1 MALISSKLMYIG
13 VISVIIIAV
22 TSYGLFF
29 YFQRVNEK
37 SIRESIFEQELERQI
52 NSTKS
57 VSQHVGSDLRLVT
70 SMLQDLA
77 DSLYLQNEMLSGDK
91 VSNLIEEK
99 FRQLNSVTEVD
110 SLLITDNE
118 GIITSHKA
126 SPGMK
131 TFVNIDI
138 SSNDYMKQTMN
149 ELQPVYSNG
158 FTGIDGKYRVVITYP
173 ITSMEDGHYI
183 GTVVANLPTVEFF
196 KNYGNVNDI
205 SSQFLVAF
213 DRSGNLLAV
222 GASGDLVGKNFF
234 GNETQRFIN
243 YNKVLNNLTH
253 YLLAGNA
260 GHAMYDYGKGERL
273 NTQSPILVGTQPTYF
288 VQVVTPTDRI
298 YLKINSV
305 LFTEGIK
312 MFSLLTGT
320 TAAIIILVFLLRKWY
335 TVLQHEVTKRTS
347 DLNESNYKLMKAN
360 ESLKIKDEAQN
371 QFINVAAHELRTPIQ
386 PILNA
391 IYLMQSSDLSASK
404 KNQYIDIIKRN
415 TEKLG
420 RLAEDILDVT
430 RIESNTLRLMVERL
444 NLYDLIQNIVEEY
457 KRNIHFIY
465 KELVVNY
472 ESPSKTIFVKGD
484 RLRLNQVLLNLLD
497 NAGKFTKK
505 GSITVTTAVISNK
518 VQVTVKDT
526 GVGIHPEIFPKL
538 FSKFVTRSDRGTG
551 LGLFISK
558 SIIEAHGGKIWAENY
573 SQKEQKEVGAA
584 FNFTL
589 PLLDQEDVE
598 HQEEHDE

>member
-1 MALISSKLMYIG
+1 MTLISSKLMYIG

-22 TSYGLFF
+22 ASYGLFF

-70 SMLQDLA
+70 SMLQGLA

-91 VSNLIEEK
+91 VSNLLEEK
-99 FRQLNSVTEVD
+99 FNQLNSITKVD
-110 SLLITDNE
+110 SLLITDDE
-118 GIITSHKA
+118 GVITTHKA
-126 SPGMK
+126 SAGMK

-138 SSNDYMKQTMN
+138 SSNDYMKQTM
-149 ELQPVYSNG
+149 EGLQPVYSNG
-158 FTGIDGKYRVVITYP
+158 FTGIDGKYRIVITYP
-173 ITSMEDGHYI
+173 IQSMEDGHYI

-213 DRSGNLLAV
+213 DRTGNLLAV

-234 GNETQRFIN
+234 GNETQKFIN
-243 YNKVLNNLTH
+243 YNKVLNNLTQ

-260 GHAMYDYGKGERL
+260 GHAMYDYGRGERL
-273 NTQSPILVGTQPTYF
+273 NTQSPILVGEEPVYF

-298 YLKINSV
+298 YLKIDSV
-305 LFTEGIK
+305 LFTEGLK

-320 TAAIIILVFLLRKWY
+320 TAAIIVLVFLLRKWY
-335 TVLQHEVTKRTS
+335 SVLEDEVTKRTS

-391 IYLMQSSDLSASK
+391 IYLMQSEDLSTAK
-404 KNQYIDIIKRN
+404 KNQYTDIIKRN

-430 RIESNTLRLMVERL
+430 RIESNTLKLMNERL
-444 NLYDLIQNIVEEY
+444 NLYDLILNIVEEY
-457 KRNIHFIY
+457 KKNIQFIY
-465 KELVVNY
+465 KDLVINY
-472 ESPSKTIFVKGD
+472 ESPSKTIFVIGD
-484 RLRLNQVLLNLLD
+484 KLRLNQVLLNLLD

-505 GSITVTTAVISNK
+505 GSITVITEIMSNEVKVI
-518 VQVTVKDT
+518 VKDT
-526 GVGIHPEIFPKL
+526 GTGIHHEVFPKL

-558 SIIEAHGGKIWAENY
+558 SIIEAHGGKIWAESN
-573 SQKEQKEVGAA
+573 SQQEGAT
-584 FNFTL
+584 FIFTL
-589 PLLDQEDVE
+589 PLLDEINVK
-598 HQEEHDE
+598 HIEEYDK

>member
-149 ELQPVYSNG
+149 SLQPVYSNG
-158 FTGIDGKYRVVITYP
+158 FTGIDGKYRIVITYP

-243 YNKVLNNLTH
+243 YNKILNNLTH

-260 GHAMYDYGKGERL
+260 GHAMYDYGRGERL

-320 TAAIIILVFLLRKWY
+320 TAAIIVLVFLLRKWY
-335 TVLQHEVTKRTS
+335 SVLQHEVTKRTS

-360 ESLKIKDEAQN
+360 ESHKIKDEAQN

-430 RIESNTLRLMVERL
+430 RIESDTLRLMMERL
-444 NLYDLIQNIVEEY
+444 NLCDLIQNIVEEY
-457 KRNIHFIY
+457 KRNIQFIY

-472 ESPSKTIFVKGD
+472 ENPSKAIFVKGD

-497 NAGKFTKK
+497 NSGKFTKK
-505 GSITVTTAVISNK
+505 GSITVATTVLKNK

-526 GVGIHPEIFPKL
+526 GIGIHPEIFPKL

-573 SQKEQKEVGAA
+573 SQKQGGAV

-589 PLLDQEDVE
+589 PLLNQKDLE
-598 HQEEHDE
+598 HQEEYDEYDD

>member
-1 MALISSKLMYIG
+1 MTLISSKLMYIG

-22 TSYGLFF
+22 ASYGLFF

-70 SMLQDLA
+70 SMLQGLA

-91 VSNLIEEK
+91 VSNLLEEK
-99 FRQLNSVTEVD
+99 FNQLNSITKVD
-110 SLLITDNE
+110 SLLITDDE
-118 GIITSHKA
+118 GVIATHKA
-126 SPGMK
+126 SAGMK

-138 SSNDYMKQTMN
+138 SSNDYMKQTM
-149 ELQPVYSNG
+149 EGLQPVYSNG
-158 FTGIDGKYRVVITYP
+158 FTGIDGKYRIVITYP
-173 ITSMEDGHYI
+173 IQSMEDGHYI

-213 DRSGNLLAV
+213 DRTGNLLAV

-234 GNETQRFIN
+234 GNETQKFIN
-243 YNKVLNNLTH
+243 YNKVLNNLTQ

-260 GHAMYDYGKGERL
+260 GHAMYDYGRGERL
-273 NTQSPILVGTQPTYF
+273 NTQSPILVGEEPVYF

-298 YLKINSV
+298 YLKIDSV
-305 LFTEGIK
+305 LFTEGLK

-320 TAAIIILVFLLRKWY
+320 TAAIIVLVFLLRKWY
-335 TVLQHEVTKRTS
+335 SVLEDEVTKRTS

-391 IYLMQSSDLSASK
+391 IYLMQSEDLSTAK
-404 KNQYIDIIKRN
+404 KNQYTDIIKRN

-430 RIESNTLRLMVERL
+430 RIESNTLKLMNERL
-444 NLYDLIQNIVEEY
+444 NLYDLILNIVEEY
-457 KRNIHFIY
+457 KKNIQFIY
-465 KELVVNY
+465 KDLVINY
-472 ESPSKTIFVKGD
+472 ESPSKTIFVIGD
-484 RLRLNQVLLNLLD
+484 KLRLNQVLLNLLD

-505 GSITVTTAVISNK
+505 GSITVITEIMSNEVKVI
-518 VQVTVKDT
+518 VKDT
-526 GVGIHPEIFPKL
+526 GTGIHHEVFPKL

-558 SIIEAHGGKIWAENY
+558 SIIEAHGGKIWAESN
-573 SQKEQKEVGAA
+573 SQQEGAT
-584 FNFTL
+584 FIFTL
-589 PLLDQEDVE
+589 PLLDETNVK
-598 HQEEHDE
+598 HIEEYDK

>member
-1 MALISSKLMYIG
+1 MYIG

-149 ELQPVYSNG
+149 SLQPVYSNG

-260 GHAMYDYGKGERL
+260 GHAMYDYGRGERL

-320 TAAIIILVFLLRKWY
+320 TAAIIVLVFLLRKWY
-335 TVLQHEVTKRTS
+335 SVLQHEVIKRTS
-347 DLNESNYKLMKAN
+347 DLNESNYKLMRAN

-391 IYLMQSSDLSASK
+391 IYLMQSSDLSSSK

-430 RIESNTLRLMVERL
+430 RIESDTLRLMMERL
-444 NLYDLIQNIVEEY
+444 NLCDLIQNIVEEY
-457 KRNIHFIY
+457 KRNIQFIY

-472 ESPSKTIFVKGD
+472 DSPSKTIFVKGD

-497 NAGKFTKK
+497 NSGKFTKK
-505 GSITVTTAVISNK
+505 GSITVTTTVISNK

-573 SQKEQKEVGAA
+573 SQKQGGAV

-589 PLLDQEDVE
+589 PLLDQKDVEE
-598 HQEEHDE
+598 HQEEYDE

>member
-1 MALISSKLMYIG
+1 MTLISSKLMYIG

-22 TSYGLFF
+22 ASYGLFF

-77 DSLYLQNEMLSGDK
+77 DSLYIQNEMLSGDN
-91 VSNLIEEK
+91 VSNLLGEK
-99 FRQLNSVTEVD
+99 FNQLNSVTKVD

-118 GIITSHKA
+118 GVITTHKA
-126 SPGMK
+126 SVGMK

-138 SSNDYMKQTMN
+138 SSNDYMKQTMDS
-149 ELQPVYSNG
+149 LQPVYSNG
-158 FTGIDGKYRVVITYP
+158 FTGIDGKYRIVITYP
-173 ITSMEDGHYI
+173 ITSVEDGHYI
-183 GTVVANLPTVEFF
+183 GTVVANLPTIEFF

-205 SSQFLVAF
+205 NSQFLVVF
-213 DRSGNLLAV
+213 DRNGNLLAV

-234 GNETQRFIN
+234 GNETQQFIN
-243 YNKVLNNLTH
+243 YNKVLNNLTQ

-260 GHAMYDYGKGERL
+260 GYAMYDYGKGERL
-273 NTQSPILVGTQPTYF
+273 NTQSPILVGTQPVYF

-305 LFTEGIK
+305 LFIEGIK

-320 TAAIIILVFLLRKWY
+320 TAAIIFLVFLLRKWY
-335 TVLQHEVTKRTS
+335 SILEDEVAKRTR

-391 IYLMQSSDLSASK
+391 IYLLQSADLSISK

-430 RIESNTLRLMVERL
+430 RIESNTLKLMNERL
-444 NLYDLIQNIVEEY
+444 NLYDLISNIVEEY
-457 KRNIHFIY
+457 KRNIQFIY
-465 KELVVNY
+465 KDLVVNY
-472 ESPSKTIFVKGD
+472 ESPSKTIFVTGD

-505 GSITVTTAVISNK
+505 GSITVTSAIMSNK

-526 GVGIHPEIFPKL
+526 GVGIHNEIFPKL

-558 SIIEAHGGKIWAENY
+558 SIIEAHGGKIWAESS
-573 SQKEQKEVGAA
+573 SQQEGAT
-584 FNFTL
+584 FIFTL
-589 PLLDQEDVE
+589 PLLDKENVE
-598 HQEEHDE
+598 RREENDE

>member
-138 SSNDYMKQTMN
+138 SSNDYMKQTMDN
-149 ELQPVYSNG
+149 LQPVYSNG

-205 SSQFLVAF
+205 NSQFLVAL
-213 DRSGNLLAV
+213 DRNGNLLAV

-288 VQVVTPTDRI
+288 LQVVTPTDRI

-320 TAAIIILVFLLRKWY
+320 TAAIIVLVFLLRKWY

>member
-1 MALISSKLMYIG
+1 MYIG

-138 SSNDYMKQTMN
+138 SSNDYMKQTMDN
-149 ELQPVYSNG
+149 LQPVYSNG

-213 DRSGNLLAV
+213 DGSGNLLAV

-320 TAAIIILVFLLRKWY
+320 TAAIIVLVFLLRKWY

-558 SIIEAHGGKIWAENY
+558 SIIEAHGGKIWAEND
-573 SQKEQKEVGAA
+573 SQKEGGAA

-589 PLLDQEDVE
+589 PLLDQENGED
-598 HQEEHDE
+598 QEEHDE

>member
-91 VSNLIEEK
+91 VSDLIEEK

>member
-1 MALISSKLMYIG
+1 MTLISSKLMYIG
-13 VISVIIIAV
+13 VISVIILAV
-22 TSYGLFF
+22 ASYGLFF

-77 DSLYLQNEMLSGDK
+77 DSLYIQNEMLSGDK
-91 VSNLIEEK
+91 VSNLLEEK
-99 FRQLNSVTEVD
+99 FNQLNSVTKVD

-118 GIITSHKA
+118 GVITTHKA
-126 SPGMK
+126 SVGME

-138 SSNDYMKQTMN
+138 SSNDYMKQTMDS
-149 ELQPVYSNG
+149 LQPVYSNG
-158 FTGIDGKYRVVITYP
+158 FTGIDGKYGIVITYP
-173 ITSMEDGHYI
+173 ITSMKDGHYI
-183 GTVVANLPTVEFF
+183 GTVVANLPTIEFF

-205 SSQFLVAF
+205 NSQFLVAF
-213 DRSGNLLAV
+213 DRNANLLAV

-234 GNETQRFIN
+234 SNETQQFIN
-243 YNKVLNNLTH
+243 YNKVLNNLTQ

-260 GHAMYDYGKGERL
+260 GYAMYDYGKGERL
-273 NTQSPILVGTQPTYF
+273 NTQSPILVGTQPVYY

-320 TAAIIILVFLLRKWY
+320 TAAIIFLVFLLRKWY
-335 TVLQHEVTKRTS
+335 SILENEVAKRTR

-391 IYLMQSSDLSASK
+391 IYLLQSADLSTAK

-430 RIESNTLRLMVERL
+430 RIESNTLKLMNERL
-444 NLYDLIQNIVEEY
+444 NLYDLISNIVEEY
-457 KRNIHFIY
+457 KRNIQFIY
-465 KELVVNY
+465 KDLVVNY
-472 ESPSKTIFVKGD
+472 ESPSKTIFITGD

-497 NAGKFTKK
+497 NARKFTKK
-505 GSITVTTAVISNK
+505 GSITVATTIMSNK

-558 SIIEAHGGKIWAENY
+558 SIIEAHGGKIWAESS
-573 SQKEQKEVGAA
+573 SQQEGAT
-584 FNFTL
+584 FIFTL
-589 PLLDQEDVE
+589 PLLDKENME
-598 HQEEHDE
+598 RQEENDE

>member
-1 MALISSKLMYIG
+1 
-13 VISVIIIAV
+13 
-22 TSYGLFF
+22 
-29 YFQRVNEK
+29 
-37 SIRESIFEQELERQI
+37 
-52 NSTKS
+52 
-57 VSQHVGSDLRLVT
+57 
-70 SMLQDLA
+70 
-77 DSLYLQNEMLSGDK
+77 
-91 VSNLIEEK
+91 
-99 FRQLNSVTEVD
+99 
-110 SLLITDNE
+110 
-118 GIITSHKA
+118 
-126 SPGMK
+126 
-131 TFVNIDI
+131 
-138 SSNDYMKQTMN
+138 
-149 ELQPVYSNG
+149 
-158 FTGIDGKYRVVITYP
+158 
-173 ITSMEDGHYI
+173 
-183 GTVVANLPTVEFF
+183 
-196 KNYGNVNDI
+196 
-205 SSQFLVAF
+205 
-213 DRSGNLLAV
+213 
-222 GASGDLVGKNFF
+222 
-234 GNETQRFIN
+234 
-243 YNKVLNNLTH
+243 
-253 YLLAGNA
+253 
-260 GHAMYDYGKGERL
+260 MYDYGKGERL

-288 VQVVTPTDRI
+288 LQVVTPTDRI

-320 TAAIIILVFLLRKWY
+320 TAAIIVLVFLLRKWY

>member
-91 VSNLIEEK
+91 VSYLIEEK

-253 YLLAGNA
+253 YFLAGNA

-320 TAAIIILVFLLRKWY
+320 TAAIIVLVFLLRKWY

>member
-22 TSYGLFF
+22 TSYGSFF
-29 YFQRVNEK
+29 YLQRVNEK
-37 SIRESIFEQELERQI
+37 SIRESIFEQELERQV

-70 SMLQDLA
+70 AMLQDLA
-77 DSLYLQNEMLSGDK
+77 DSLYLQNGILSGDK
-91 VSNLIEEK
+91 VSNLLEEK
-99 FRQLNSVTEVD
+99 FNQLNSVTKVD

-118 GIITSHKA
+118 GVITTHKA

-138 SSNDYMKQTMN
+138 SSNDYMRQTMN
-149 ELQPVYSNG
+149 SLQPVYSNG
-158 FTGIDGKYRVVITYP
+158 FTGIDGKYRIVITYP

-183 GTVVANLPTVEFF
+183 GTVVANLPTIEFF

-205 SSQFLVAF
+205 NSQFLVAF
-213 DRSGNLLAV
+213 DRNGNLLAV
-222 GASGDLVGKNFF
+222 GASTDLVGKSFF
-234 GNETQRFIN
+234 GNETQKFIN
-243 YNKVLNNLTH
+243 YNKVLNNLTK
-253 YLLAGNA
+253 YLLSGNI
-260 GHAMYDYGKGERL
+260 GHAIYDYGRGERL
-273 NTQSPILVGTQPTYF
+273 NTQSPIFVGTQPTYF

-298 YLKINSV
+298 YLKIDSV

-320 TAAIIILVFLLRKWY
+320 TAAIIVLVFLLRKWY
-335 TVLQHEVTKRTS
+335 SILQDEVTKRTS

-360 ESLKIKDEAQN
+360 ESLKIKDETQN

-404 KNQYIDIIKRN
+404 RNQYIDIIKRN

-430 RIESNTLRLMVERL
+430 RIESNTLRLMLEPL
-444 NLYDLIQNIVEEY
+444 NLYDLISNIVDEY
-457 KRNIHFIY
+457 KRNIQFIY

-472 ESPSKTIFVKGD
+472 ESPTKTIFVKAD

-505 GSITVTTAVISNK
+505 GSITVTTAIMSDK

-538 FSKFVTRSDRGTG
+538 FSKFVTKSDRGTG

-558 SIIEAHGGKIWAENY
+558 SIIEAHGGIIWAEND
-573 SQKEQKEVGAA
+573 SQKQGGAT

-589 PLLDQEDVE
+589 PLLDQQDAD
-598 HQEEHDE
+598 HQEEYDE

>member
-1 MALISSKLMYIG
+1 MYIG

-320 TAAIIILVFLLRKWY
+320 TAAIIVLVFLLRKWY

-584 FNFTL
+584 SNFTL

>member
-1 MALISSKLMYIG
+1 MTLISSKLMYIG
-13 VISVIIIAV
+13 VISVIMIAV
-22 TSYGLFF
+22 ASYGLFF

-91 VSNLIEEK
+91 VSNLLQEK
-99 FRQLNSVTEVD
+99 FNQLNSVTKVD

-118 GIITSHKA
+118 GVITTHKA
-126 SPGMK
+126 SAGMK

-138 SSNDYMKQTMN
+138 SSNDYMKQTMDS
-149 ELQPVYSNG
+149 LQPVYSNG
-158 FTGIDGKYRVVITYP
+158 FRGIDGEYRIVITYP
-173 ITSMEDGHYI
+173 IKSIEDGHYI

-213 DRSGNLLAV
+213 DKTGNLLAV

-234 GNETQRFIN
+234 GNETQQFIN
-243 YNKVLNNLTH
+243 YNKVLNNLTQ
-253 YLLAGNA
+253 YLLGGNA
-260 GHAMYDYGKGERL
+260 GHAMYDYGRGERL
-273 NTQSPILVGTQPTYF
+273 NTQSPILVGAEPVYF

-298 YLKINSV
+298 YLKIDSV
-305 LFTEGIK
+305 LFTEGLK

-320 TAAIIILVFLLRKWY
+320 TAAIIVLVFLLRKWY
-335 TVLQHEVTKRTS
+335 SVLEDEVTKRTR

-391 IYLMQSSDLSASK
+391 IYLLQSEDLSTAK
-404 KNQYIDIIKRN
+404 KNQYTDIIKRN

-430 RIESNTLRLMVERL
+430 RIESDTLKLMNERL
-444 NLYDLIQNIVEEY
+444 NLYDLILNIVEEY
-457 KRNIHFIY
+457 KKNIQFIY
-465 KELVVNY
+465 KDLMLNY
-472 ESPSKTIFVKGD
+472 ESPSKTIFVIGD
-484 RLRLNQVLLNLLD
+484 KLRLNQVLLNLLD

-505 GSITVTTAVISNK
+505 GLITVTTEIMSNK
-518 VQVTVKDT
+518 VKVIVKDT
-526 GVGIHPEIFPKL
+526 GTGIHPEVFPKL

-558 SIIEAHGGKIWAENY
+558 SIIEAHGGKIWAESS
-573 SQKEQKEVGAA
+573 SQQEGAT
-584 FNFTL
+584 FIFTL
-589 PLLDQEDVE
+589 PLLDETNVK
-598 HQEEHDE
+598 HIEEHDK